1 MQMPVSYSR
10 KKFFQSQAQ
19 AQRMET
25 VLRCHDE
32 FGQRDRE
39 KIAAAARFFPQPSGI
54 NWFYRVLA

>member
-1 MQMPVSYSR
+1 
-10 KKFFQSQAQ
+10 
-19 AQRMET
+19 MET

-54 NWFYRVLA
+54 NWFYRVLDS